1 MPPKKLRDVTPFDK
15 RPGYEYAAEMY
26 VLRLYVTG
34 ATPASIRAISNL
46 KAICEQRLRGRFQ
59 LEVIDILQ
67 QPELAESAQIVAAPT
82 LVKLLPLPLRRFVGD
97 LTDLEG
103 KLLAFDVRPIENT
116 RLNDYPTGGS
126 K

>member
-1 MPPKKLRDVTPFDK
+1 MPPEKLRDVAPLDE
-15 RPGYEYAAEMY
+15 RPGYEYAAETY

-34 ATPASIRAISNL
+34 ATPASLRAISNL
-46 KAICEQRLRGRFQ
+46 KAVCEQRLRGRFL

-97 LTDLEG
+97 LTDLEA
-103 KLLAFDVRPIENT
+103 KLLAFDVRPIEDP